1 MSKFAEE
8 CKKRIA
14 EAGVKPRELKDEVN
28 FIPLHGG
35 RKLEEDPLGALK
47 IKKLS
52 EIAKAS
58 TEINLDEL
66 RKIKPIFIES
76 MEEELKNPSECQKLY
91 EANLQL
97 EEVKKEANYWET
109 KCRKIN
115 KVLVKYRAEN
125 KELSNI
131 IVDLDHENAHLK
143 IRYEESLKKETKFES
158 SYVKKHSELVKEAA
172 DLRKENETLIKN
184 YELLHGAYT
193 NVEKNADELREEKI
207 ALLRKTEL
215 LNEHLETMEN
225 NTSVFIDEI
234 NTLWGDIVNIN
245 LESKEGLEKFKELQI
260 QVAKS
265 KNLLD
270 LALGIK

>member
-1 MSKFAEE
+1 MSNRFVKE

-14 EAGVKPRELKDEVN
+14 EAGVEPRKLKVEVN
-28 FIPLHGG
+28 FTPLHGG

-47 IKKLS
+47 RKKLS

-66 RKIKPIFIES
+66 RKIKPIFIEM
-76 MEEELKNPSECQKLY
+76 MEEELKNPSECQALY

-172 DLRKENETLIKN
+172 DLR
-184 YELLHGAYT
+184 
-193 NVEKNADELREEKI
+193 EEKGNLI
-207 ALLRKTEL
+207 RNCEL
-215 LNEHLETMEN
+215 LNEHIETIEN

-234 NTLWGDIVNIN
+234 NTLWGEIVNID
-245 LESKEGLEKFKELQI
+245 LESEEGKEKFKELQI

-270 LALGIK
+270 LAFSIK

>member
-14 EAGVKPRELKDEVN
+14 EAGVKPRELKGEVN
-28 FIPLHGG
+28 FIPSHGG
-35 RKLEEDPLGALK
+35 RKLY
-47 IKKLS
+47 
-52 EIAKAS
+52 
-58 TEINLDEL
+58 EL
-66 RKIKPIFIES
+66 RKIKPIFIER

-109 KCRKIN
+109 KCEKIN
-115 KVLVKYRAEN
+115 RVAIKYKGKSRDMEKKIA
-125 KELSNI
+125 
-131 IVDLDHENAHLK
+131 DLEHENAHLK
-143 IRYEESLKKETKFES
+143 IRCAESLKKETKFES

-172 DLRKENETLIKN
+172 
-184 YELLHGAYT
+184 
-193 NVEKNADELREEKI
+193 ELREEKT

-215 LNEHLETMEN
+215 LNEHLEVIEN
-225 NTSVFIDEI
+225 NTSLFIDEI

>member
-14 EAGVKPRELKDEVN
+14 EAGVEPREIKVEVN
-28 FIPLHGG
+28 YLPIHG

-47 IKKLS
+47 IEK
-52 EIAKAS
+52 
-58 TEINLDEL
+58 
-66 RKIKPIFIES
+66 FIENLNL
-76 MEEELKNPSECQKLY
+76 EEIRKAPVVIERMAEEFKNPSECQKLY

-125 KELSNI
+125 KEISNI
-131 IVDLDHENAHLK
+131 IVDLEHENAHLK

-172 DLRKENETLIKN
+172 ELRKENETLIKN

-193 NVEKNADELREEKI
+193 NVEKNATELREEKGN
-207 ALLRKTEL
+207 LNRTLEL
-215 LNEHLETMEN
+215 LNEHIETIEN

-234 NTLWGDIVNIN
+234 NTLWGEIVNID
-245 LESKEGLEKFKELQI
+245 LESKEGKEKFKELQI

-270 LALGIK
+270 LAFSIK

>member
-14 EAGVKPRELKDEVN
+14 EAGVKPRKLKIEYKALDPK
-28 FIPLHGG
+28 FIECG
-35 RKLEEDPLGALK
+35 RFAIPQAMKIEEDYF
-47 IKKLS
+47 
-52 EIAKAS
+52 IAA
-58 TEINLDEL
+58 INE
-66 RKIKPIFIES
+66 
-76 MEEELKNPSECQKLY
+76 MVEELKNPSECQKFY

>member
-14 EAGVKPRELKDEVN
+14 EAGVESRRLKVEYKAVDPKLIEWGLWA
-28 FIPLHGG
+28 IPEAM
-35 RKLEEDPLGALK
+35 RVEKDYFKDA
-47 IKKLS
+47 
-52 EIAKAS
+52 
-58 TEINLDEL
+58 
-66 RKIKPIFIES
+66 IES
-76 MEEELKNPSECQKLY
+76 MVEEFKNPSECQKLY

-97 EEVKKEANYWET
+97 EAVKKEANYWET
-109 KCRKIN
+109 KCEKIN
-115 KVLVKYRAEN
+115 RVAIKYKGKSRDLEN
-125 KELSNI
+125 KI
-131 IVDLDHENAHLK
+131 TDLEHENAHLK
-143 IRYEESLKKETKFES
+143 IKYEEALKKETRFET
-158 SYVKKHSELVKEAA
+158 SYTKKHSELVKEAA
-172 DLRKENETLIKN
+172 ELRKENETLIKN

>member
-14 EAGVKPRELKDEVN
+14 EAGVKPRELKVEVN
-28 FIPLHGG
+28 FIPSHGG
-35 RKLEEDPLGALK
+35 RKLY
-47 IKKLS
+47 
-52 EIAKAS
+52 
-58 TEINLDEL
+58 EL
-66 RKIKPIFIES
+66 RKIKPIFIER

-97 EEVKKEANYWET
+97 EAVKKEANYWET
-109 KCRKIN
+109 KCEKIN
-115 KVLVKYRAEN
+115 RVAIKYKGKSRDMEKKIA
-125 KELSNI
+125 
-131 IVDLDHENAHLK
+131 DLEHENAHLK
-143 IRYEESLKKETKFES
+143 IKYEEALKKETRFET
-158 SYVKKHSELVKEAA
+158 SYTKKHSELVKEAA
-172 DLRKENETLIKN
+172 ELRK
-184 YELLHGAYT
+184 
-193 NVEKNADELREEKI
+193 EKI

>member
-14 EAGVKPRELKDEVN
+14 EAGVEP
-28 FIPLHGG
+28 
-35 RKLEEDPLGALK
+35 RKLKIEYKALDPKLIEWGTIVIPQAMKIEKDYFKEAIERMVEE
-47 IKKLS
+47 
-52 EIAKAS
+52 
-58 TEINLDEL
+58 
-66 RKIKPIFIES
+66 F
-76 MEEELKNPSECQKLY
+76 KNPSECQKLY

-115 KVLVKYRAEN
+115 KILVKCKAEN
-125 KELSNI
+125 KELSNV

-143 IRYEESLKKETKFES
+143 NKYEEILKKEAKFET
-158 SYVKKHSELVKEAA
+158 SYTKKHSELVKEAA
-172 DLRKENETLIKN
+172 DLR
-184 YELLHGAYT
+184 
-193 NVEKNADELREEKI
+193 EEKGNLI
-207 ALLRKTEL
+207 RNCEL
-215 LNEHLETMEN
+215 LNEHIETIEN

-234 NTLWGDIVNIN
+234 NTLWGEIVNID
-245 LESKEGLEKFKELQI
+245 LESEEGKEKFKELQI

-270 LALGIK
+270 LAFSIK

>member
-1 MSKFAEE
+1 MSNRFVKE

-14 EAGVKPRELKDEVN
+14 EAGVEPREIKVEVN
-28 FIPLHGG
+28 YLPIHG

-47 IKKLS
+47 RKKFKENLNLE
-52 EIAKAS
+52 EIRRETPVVIRRMVK
-58 TEINLDEL
+58 E
-66 RKIKPIFIES
+66 F
-76 MEEELKNPSECQKLY
+76 KNPSERQKLY

-115 KVLVKYRAEN
+115 KILVKCKAEN

-215 LNEHLETMEN
+215 LNEHIETIEN

-234 NTLWGDIVNIN
+234 NTLWGEIVNID
-245 LESKEGLEKFKELQI
+245 LESEEGKEKFKELQI

-270 LALGIK
+270 LAFSIK

>member
-1 MSKFAEE
+1 MSNRFVKE

-14 EAGVKPRELKDEVN
+14 EAGVEP
-28 FIPLHGG
+28 
-35 RKLEEDPLGALK
+35 RKLKIEYKALDPKLIEWRTIVIPQAMKIEKDYFKEAIERMVEE
-47 IKKLS
+47 
-52 EIAKAS
+52 
-58 TEINLDEL
+58 
-66 RKIKPIFIES
+66 F
-76 MEEELKNPSECQKLY
+76 KNPSECQKLY

-115 KVLVKYRAEN
+115 KILVKCKAEN
-125 KELSNI
+125 KELSNV

-143 IRYEESLKKETKFES
+143 NKYEECLKKEAKFES

-172 DLRKENETLIKN
+172 N
-184 YELLHGAYT
+184 
-193 NVEKNADELREEKI
+193 LREEKGNLI
-207 ALLRKTEL
+207 RNCEL
-215 LNEHLETMEN
+215 LNEHIETIEN

-234 NTLWGDIVNIN
+234 NTLWGEIVNID
-245 LESKEGLEKFKELQI
+245 LESKEGKEKFKELQI

-270 LALGIK
+270 LAFSIK

>member
-1 MSKFAEE
+1 MSNRFVKE

-14 EAGVKPRELKDEVN
+14 EAGVEPREIKVEVN
-28 FIPLHGG
+28 YLPIHG

-47 IKKLS
+47 RKKFKENLNLE
-52 EIAKAS
+52 EIRRETPVVIRRMVK
-58 TEINLDEL
+58 E
-66 RKIKPIFIES
+66 F
-76 MEEELKNPSECQKLY
+76 KNPSECQKLY

-115 KVLVKYRAEN
+115 KILVKCKAEN
-125 KELSNI
+125 KELSNV

-143 IRYEESLKKETKFES
+143 NKYEEILKKEAKFEA
-158 SYVKKHSELVKEAA
+158 SYTKKHSELVKEAA
-172 DLRKENETLIKN
+172 DLR
-184 YELLHGAYT
+184 
-193 NVEKNADELREEKI
+193 EEKGNLI
-207 ALLRKTEL
+207 RNCEL
-215 LNEHLETMEN
+215 LNEHIETIEN

-234 NTLWGDIVNIN
+234 NTLWGEIVNID
-245 LESKEGLEKFKELQI
+245 LESEEGKEKFKELQI

-270 LALGIK
+270 LAFSIK